1 MKNRVRDVI
10 LKRSS
15 FIITLLL
22 ILSAVALLRVAS
34 THRDVDDVANIDLP
48 LIELLTWIETKQ
60 LEQSISF
67 ERAIRY
73 AEDIDRNDETA
84 ILDFAEA
91 DSSFNE
97 LAKEVDQDL
106 VDAEMQITQALK
118 RTNQETQRVKLKGLL
133 LSVKKLE
140 SDHTRYEEHALE
152 VLHELEN
159 GNLDQAILLAE
170 KVEKEE
176 DQFNK
181 QIEGVLMR
189 HEMFTEAL
197 VNIVEEEEVL
207 SMKWIVTLTLLFV
220 IMSLVAVFT
229 FSYTIWRPLED
240 IRAGAERLGKGDLD
254 TRLKI
259 RNTAITEDIVDA
271 FNQMAADLRES
282 RDEIDQ
288 FIHFSYSAAHDL
300 KAPIENISSLLEML
314 SKSDIRPSDFEVIV
328 NNARR
333 STKQLEETVDALN
346 EVNKLRDRALAQPEL
361 LNFDRILA
369 EVGSEMREEIKSSK
383 AVIRK
388 DFGGCKEIQY
398 PRFHLKIIF
407 HHLLSNA
414 IAYRNPDKPIQVHLK
429 TSVVNDK
436 VILTIRD
443 TGLGFDAVK
452 HRDDIIK
459 PFTRIHNHVDGS
471 GLGMY
476 IVKSVLDFH
485 KGSIKIESQP
495 KKGAKFTLTLNR
507 PG

>member
-1 MKNRVRDVI
+1 MRNRVRDVI

-48 LIELLTWIETKQ
+48 LIELLTLIETNQ

-67 ERAIRY
+67 EKAIRY
-73 AEDIDRNDETA
+73 AEEIDRDKEFAA
-84 ILDFAEA
+84 INFVEA
-91 DSSFNE
+91 DSTFNE

-106 VDAEMQITQALK
+106 LDAEVQVKEAMQ
-118 RTNQETQRVKLKGLL
+118 RTSQETQLVKLKGLL
-133 LSVKKLE
+133 LSIQKLE
-140 SDHTRYEEHALE
+140 SDHSRYEEHALE
-152 VLHELEN
+152 VLGLLEQ
-159 GNLDQAILLAE
+159 GLLDDGILLAE

-220 IMSLVAVFT
+220 ILSLIAVFT
-229 FSYTIWRPLED
+229 FSYSIWRPLED
-240 IRAGAERLGKGDLD
+240 IRAGAEKLGQGNLD

-271 FNQMAADLRES
+271 FNKMASDLQES
-282 RDEIDQ
+282 QERMDR

-314 SKSDIRPSDFEVIV
+314 SKTDIRPSDFEVII

-333 STKQLEETVDALN
+333 STRQLEETVEALN
-346 EVNKLRDRALAQPEL
+346 EVNKLRDRTLTQPEK
-361 LNFDRILA
+361 LNFDRVLA
-369 EVGSEMREEIKSSK
+369 EVGAEMKEEIKVAK
-383 AVIRK
+383 AVIKK
-388 DFGGCKEIQY
+388 DFGTCKEIEY
-398 PRFHLKIIF
+398 PKVHLKSLLN
-407 HHLLSNA
+407 HLLSNA
-414 IAYRNPDKPIQVHLK
+414 ITYRNPEKPLQVYLK
-429 TSVVNDK
+429 TAIVNDK
-436 VILTIRD
+436 VVLTVRD

-452 HRDDIIK
+452 YREDITK
-459 PFTRIHNHVDGS
+459 PFFRIHNHVDGS

-476 IVKSVLDFH
+476 IIKSILDFH
-485 KGSIKIESQP
+485 RGSLKIESQP

-507 PG
+507 SN